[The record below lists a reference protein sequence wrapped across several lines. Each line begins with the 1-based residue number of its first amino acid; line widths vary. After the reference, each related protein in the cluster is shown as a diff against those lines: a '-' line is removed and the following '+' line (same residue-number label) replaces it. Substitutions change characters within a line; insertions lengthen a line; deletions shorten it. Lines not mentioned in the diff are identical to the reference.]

1 MEIMRRVFC
10 TEEIFKRQK
19 MIEKS
24 TIQKEIPLSGIGVHS
39 GTNVD
44 LILKPS
50 SSGQIIFR
58 RTDLDNLEFS
68 INPKKIETL
77 SSTSLAEDDDKI
89 QTIEHLMAVL
99 YAFGIDSL
107 IIELNGNEIPIMD
120 GSASPFVQAILRAG
134 IKLLPEKK
142 KIIKILK
149 PFIIKEKEASVSFY
163 PDSDFKITY
172 CIEYD
177 HPVIQK
183 QELTLRVD
191 MKSFVTEIAP
201 ARTFGFLRDVPKLRA
216 QGLAQG
222 GSLENAVVL
231 DEKEVISG
239 PLRYPEEFVR
249 HKILDLIGDLSLLCS
264 PVMGH
269 FKAHKAGHRL
279 HLKAINFIL
288 DSPEFW
294 AYEEEGIPSSLMN
307 SVDIIQKPEEN

>member
-1 MEIMRRVFC
+1 
-10 TEEIFKRQK
+10 

-24 TIQKEIPLSGIGVHS
+24 TIQKEIHLSGIGVHS

-50 SSGQIIFR
+50 SSGQILFR

-68 INPKKIETL
+68 LDSKKIETL
-77 SSTSLAEDDDKI
+77 SSTSLAGEDYKI

-99 YAFGIDSL
+99 YAFGIDSAV
-107 IIELNGNEIPIMD
+107 IELNGNEIPIMD
-120 GSASPFVQAILRAG
+120 GSASPFVQAILKAG
-134 IKLLPEKK
+134 VKLLSEKK
-142 KIIKILK
+142 KVIKILK

-183 QELTLRVD
+183 QELSLSINL
-191 MKSFVTEIAP
+191 KNFVTEIAP
-201 ARTFGFLRDVPKLRA
+201 ARTFGFLKDVPALRA
-216 QGLAQG
+216 QGLALG
-222 GSLENAVVL
+222 GSLENAIVL
-231 DEKEVISG
+231 DEKDVISG
-239 PLRYPEEFVR
+239 PLRYPDEFVR
-249 HKILDLIGDLSLLCS
+249 HKILDLIGDLCLLGS
-264 PVMGH
+264 PILGH
-269 FKAHKAGHRL
+269 FKALKAGHAL

-294 AYEEEGIPSSLMN
+294 TYDEESIPSSPTSSADEIL
-307 SVDIIQKPEEN
+307 KEEE

>member
-1 MEIMRRVFC
+1 
-10 TEEIFKRQK
+10 
-19 MIEKS
+19 MIEKI
-24 TIQKEIPLSGIGVHS
+24 TIQKEIHLSGVGIHS

-50 SSGQIIFR
+50 SSGQILFR

-68 INPKKIETL
+68 LDSKKIETL
-77 SSTSLAEDDDKI
+77 SSTSLAGEDYKI

-99 YAFGIDSL
+99 YAFGIDSAV
-107 IIELNGNEIPIMD
+107 IELNGNEIPIMD
-120 GSASPFVQAILRAG
+120 GSASPFVQAILKAG

-142 KIIKILK
+142 KVIKILK

-183 QELTLRVD
+183 QELSLSINL
-191 MKSFVTEIAP
+191 KNFVTEIAP
-201 ARTFGFLRDVPKLRA
+201 ARTFGFLKDVPALRA
-216 QGLAQG
+216 QGLALG
-222 GSLENAVVL
+222 GSLENAIVL
-231 DEKEVISG
+231 DEKDVISG
-239 PLRYPEEFVR
+239 PLRYPDEFVR
-249 HKILDLIGDLSLLCS
+249 HKILDLIGDLCLLGS
-264 PVMGH
+264 PILGH
-269 FKAHKAGHRL
+269 FKVLKAGHAL

-294 AYEEEGIPSSLMN
+294 TYDEESIPSSLMN
-307 SVDIIQKPEEN
+307 SADNILKKEEK

>member
-1 MEIMRRVFC
+1 
-10 TEEIFKRQK
+10 

-24 TIQKEIPLSGIGVHS
+24 TIQKEIHLSGVGVHS

-50 SSGQIIFR
+50 SSGQILFR

-68 INPKKIETL
+68 LDSKKIETL
-77 SSTSLAEDDDKI
+77 SSTSLAGEDYKI

-99 YAFGIDSL
+99 YAFGIDSAV
-107 IIELNGNEIPIMD
+107 IELNGNEIPIMD
-120 GSASPFVQAILRAG
+120 GSASPFVQAILKAG

-142 KIIKILK
+142 KVIKILK

-183 QELTLRVD
+183 QELSLSINL
-191 MKSFVTEIAP
+191 KNFVTEIAP
-201 ARTFGFLRDVPKLRA
+201 ARTFGFLKDVPALRA
-216 QGLAQG
+216 QGLALG
-222 GSLENAVVL
+222 GSLENAIVL
-231 DEKEVISG
+231 DEKDVISG
-239 PLRYPEEFVR
+239 PLRYPDEFVR
-249 HKILDLIGDLSLLCS
+249 HKILDLIGDLCLLGS
-264 PVMGH
+264 PILGH
-269 FKAHKAGHRL
+269 FKALKAGHAL

-294 AYEEEGIPSSLMN
+294 TYDEESIPSSLMN
-307 SVDIIQKPEEN
+307 SSDDILKKEEQ

>member
-1 MEIMRRVFC
+1 
-10 TEEIFKRQK
+10 
-19 MIEKS
+19 MIEKI
-24 TIQKEIPLSGIGVHS
+24 TIQKEIHLSGVGIHS

-50 SSGQIIFR
+50 SSGQILFR

-68 INPKKIETL
+68 LDSKKIETL
-77 SSTSLAEDDDKI
+77 SSTSLAGEDYKI

-99 YAFGIDSL
+99 YAFGIDSAV
-107 IIELNGNEIPIMD
+107 IELNGNEIPIMD
-120 GSASPFVQAILRAG
+120 GSASPFVQAILKAG

-142 KIIKILK
+142 KVIKILK

-183 QELTLRVD
+183 QELSLSINL
-191 MKSFVTEIAP
+191 KNFVTEIAP
-201 ARTFGFLRDVPKLRA
+201 ARTFGFLKDVPALRA
-216 QGLAQG
+216 QGLALG
-222 GSLENAVVL
+222 GSLENAIVL
-231 DEKEVISG
+231 DEKDVISG
-239 PLRYPEEFVR
+239 PLRYPDEFVR
-249 HKILDLIGDLSLLCS
+249 HKILDLIGDLCLLGS
-264 PVMGH
+264 PVLGH
-269 FKAHKAGHRL
+269 FKALKAGHAL

-294 AYEEEGIPSSLMN
+294 TYDEESIPSSLMN
-307 SVDIIQKPEEN
+307 SADVILKLEEK

>member
-1 MEIMRRVFC
+1 
-10 TEEIFKRQK
+10 

-24 TIQKEIPLSGIGVHS
+24 TIQKEIHLSGIGVHS

-50 SSGQIIFR
+50 SSGQILFR
-58 RTDLDNLEFS
+58 RTDLDNLEFILDS
-68 INPKKIETL
+68 KKTETL
-77 SSTSLAEDDDKI
+77 SSTSLAGEDYKI

-99 YAFGIDSL
+99 YAFGIDSVV
-107 IIELNGNEIPIMD
+107 IELDGNEIPIMD
-120 GSASPFVQAILRAG
+120 GSASPFVQAVLKAG

-142 KIIKILK
+142 KVIKILK
-149 PFIIKEKEASVSFY
+149 PFIIEEKEASVSFY

-177 HPVIQK
+177 HPAIQK
-183 QELTLRVD
+183 QELSLSINL
-191 MKSFVTEIAP
+191 KNFVTEIAP
-201 ARTFGFLRDVPKLRA
+201 ARTFGFLKDVPALRA
-216 QGLAQG
+216 QGLALG

-249 HKILDLIGDLSLLCS
+249 HKILDLIGDLSLLGS
-264 PVMGH
+264 PVLGH
-269 FKAHKAGHRL
+269 FKAHKAGHAL
-279 HLKAINFIL
+279 HMKTINFIL

-294 AYEEEGIPSSLMN
+294 TYDEESIPSSLMN
-307 SVDIIQKPEEN
+307 SVNDILKKQEQ